1 MYTLWPSGGFEV
13 DPKCTLEAPK
23 GIMLVILNSLTVA
36 SSPGEPWTLGSIQHK
51 LNAPLTSSKHSCTIF
66 VLLAMF
72 CQGLVLAV
80 FSNCRNGEG
89 SRKPHQYGATT
100 FTQLVNLLTT
110 IAACQLPYIG
120 F

>member
-72 CQGLVLAV
+72 CQGLIWQFFLTVGMGRGPE
-80 FSNCRNGEG
+80 SPTSMGQQ
-89 SRKPHQYGATT
+89 H
-100 FTQLVNLLTT
+100 LLN
-110 IAACQLPYIG
+110 
-120 F
+120 